1 MSTSH
6 PPRNPKASLSR
17 MRNENGKPSG
27 WDRYADLLL
36 RNHVAEKARP
46 WYIRHAKAFL
56 DTMPVEKLSQL
67 TLDDIENLSDKK
79 MSIKVKYFFFE
90 DKLWDTRVT

>member
-1 MSTSH
+1 
-6 PPRNPKASLSR
+6 

-67 TLDDIENLSDKK
+67 TLDDIEGWLRQTSAQR
-79 MSIKVKYFFFE
+79 
-90 DKLWDTRVT
+90 KLDAWQFRQMVEAVAADT